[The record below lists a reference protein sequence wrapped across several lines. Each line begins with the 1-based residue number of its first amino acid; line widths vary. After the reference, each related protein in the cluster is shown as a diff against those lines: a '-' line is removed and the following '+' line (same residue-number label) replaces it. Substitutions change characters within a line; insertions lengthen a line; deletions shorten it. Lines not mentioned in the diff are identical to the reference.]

1 VEASVHERWPG
12 DGGPCVAG
20 DTPVY
25 GTLRC
30 PAETVPARL
39 AARRG
44 ERRRET
50 WGEVP
55 VPTLPVL
62 LVEVLIR
69 MGFRLV
75 TGGLALL
82 FALLV
87 CLGAINLAAGAVDQ
101 LIAVRLQGTEGY
113 VARQREA
120 LAAVTGRIAGAGQAG
135 VAPSPDDVADAR
147 FHEAEIYDKE
157 MALASAY
164 ATWLLAF
171 MPIYV
176 TVVLAVL
183 VPLWRLDPVPL
194 WSKTGAW
201 LERRGRG
208 GRVAGPPPA
217 PDSRAAAG
225 PAVLPAGSPRADPP
239 PSVSPPQPPATGS
252 VPLPVTL
259 DRPE

>member
-1 VEASVHERWPG
+1 M
-12 DGGPCVAG
+12 
-20 DTPVY
+20 
-25 GTLRC
+25 
-30 PAETVPARL
+30 
-39 AARRG
+39 
-44 ERRRET
+44 
-50 WGEVP
+50 
-55 VPTLPVL
+55 PTLPIL

-101 LIAVRLQGTEGY
+101 LIAVRLQGTEEY

-157 MALASAY
+157 MALAAAY

-183 VPLWRLDPVPL
+183 VPLWRIDPVPL

-201 LERRGRG
+201 LEHRRR
-208 GRVAGPPPA
+208 RVAGPPPA
-217 PDSRAAAG
+217 PDPRGAAG
-225 PAVLPAGSPRADPP
+225 PAVPPAGSPRAA
-239 PSVSPPQPPATGS
+239 PPQPPATGS
-252 VPLPVTL
+252 QPLPVTL